1 MQIPRRLLFV
11 FAVCAV
17 GGTLGGAHAADT
29 TGKTFEL
36 TIARGAVPPPQ
47 RLIKVE
53 KGDALRLRIT
63 SDAPGELHLHGYRL
77 AAKLTPG
84 QPAELAFTAYAT
96 GRYPL
101 EWHAAGETTPT
112 GAHRRGPPL
121 ATLEVQPK

>member
-1 MQIPRRLLFV
+1 MQISRRLLFV

-17 GGTLGGAHAADT
+17 GGAHAA
-29 TGKTFEL
+29 GPPEKTFEL
-36 TIARGAVPPPQ
+36 TIVRGALPAPQ
-47 RLIKVE
+47 RLLKVE
-53 KGDALRLRIT
+53 KGDALKLQIT

-77 AAKLTPG
+77 AAKLLPG

-101 EWHAAGETTPT
+101 EWHAAGEAAAT

-121 ATLEVQPK
+121 ATLEVRPK

>member
-1 MQIPRRLLFV
+1 M
-11 FAVCAV
+11 
-17 GGTLGGAHAADT
+17 AA
-29 TGKTFEL
+29 GLPERTFEL
-36 TIARGAVPPPQ
+36 TIVNGTVPASQ
-47 RLIKVE
+47 RLLKAE
-53 KGDALRLRIT
+53 KGDALKLRIT

-77 AAKLTPG
+77 AAKLVPG

-101 EWHAAGETTPT
+101 EWHATGEAATT

>member
-1 MQIPRRLLFV
+1 MRISYRLLLI
-11 FAVCAV
+11 FAVCMGCCAD
-17 GGTLGGAHAADT
+17 AAELPQ
-29 TGKTFEL
+29 KFFEL
-36 TIARGAVPPPQ
+36 TIVHGTAPPPQ
-47 RLIKVE
+47 RLLKVE

-77 AAKLTPG
+77 AAKLAPG

-101 EWHAAGETTPT
+101 EWHAAGEAAAT
-112 GAHRRGPPL
+112 GAHRRGASL